1 MFCVFFFTMG
11 NYSVLISILEIDFK
25 FNFMRTKASSVARGD
40 GGGGGATAPSHWP
53 ADKNAGYGKGLLR
66 LILALSF
73 VEFGSKKTILG
84 KDLFFG
90 LD

>member
-1 MFCVFFFTMG
+1 MG

-25 FNFMRTKASSVARGD
+25 FNFMRTKASSVARGN
-40 GGGGGATAPSHWP
+40 GGGATAPSHWP